1 MRLRPVE
8 SKDCRLLWQWANDS
22 GTRAAS
28 FSTEAI
34 PWEQHQAWFDDRMKE
49 SQCLML
55 IGENAEGVPV
65 GQIRL
70 DLRSDREGEIDVS
83 VSPDARGAGLGSRL
97 IDLGVHEAFARTG
110 VEGLHAFIRPG
121 KSGVHPGF

>member
-1 MRLRPVE
+1 
-8 SKDCRLLWQWANDS
+8 
-22 GTRAAS
+22 
-28 FSTEAI
+28 
-34 PWEQHQAWFDDRMKE
+34 
-49 SQCLML
+49 ML

-83 VSPDARGAGLGSRL
+83 VSPEARGAGLGSQL

-110 VEGLHAFIRPG
+110 VEGLHAFIRPENQASIRAFERANFQRLG
-121 KSGVHPGF
+121 EDVVKSQPALHYFRSRNSKPA